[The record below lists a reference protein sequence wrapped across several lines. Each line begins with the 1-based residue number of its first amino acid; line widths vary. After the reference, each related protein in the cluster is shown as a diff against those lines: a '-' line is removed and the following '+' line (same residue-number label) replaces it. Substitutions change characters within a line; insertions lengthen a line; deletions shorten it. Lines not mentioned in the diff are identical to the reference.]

1 MADDP
6 KPRHPREDGL
16 LYAEERVRKYVE
28 LYPYPGIGSKIL
40 YDKAFKSEEWPRTAY
55 PLNRADLVEILR
67 DLEIYEEELSKANS
81 RAVRDAKK
89 IAELEEKLLKSR
101 QLVVSMQLN
110 GARHWFSY
118 SHQKCTNVP
127 LSKWVDVCKICE
139 KEKDHPAHFQADA
152 EYLDSR
158 GVEVAVAAAQERLC
172 RVLEDGM
179 NIRATVALN
188 MARELLQGLPGV
200 GDFQA
205 VSGRPEV
212 PPRRCNICPR
222 HEDEHEGADHR
233 FSWGSVPGQRQ
244 PYHR

>member
-1 MADDP
+1 VVDGVKATAGEP
-6 KPRHPREDGL
+6 GPRHPREDGL
-16 LYAEERVRKYVE
+16 LHAEERVRKYVE
-28 LYPYPGIGSKIL
+28 LYLYPSIGSEIL
-40 YDKAFKSEEWPRTAY
+40 YDDAFKSDEWPRRMY

-101 QLVVSMQLN
+101 QLVTSMQLN
-110 GARHWFSY
+110 GARHWFSF
-118 SHQKCTNVP
+118 SHQKVVNVA
-127 LSKWVDVCKICE
+127 LSHWVDICKICD
-139 KEKDHPAHFQADA
+139 KEKAHPAHFQADA

-179 NIRATVALN
+179 HIRATVALN

-200 GDFQA
+200 SAFQA
-205 VSGRPEV
+205 VPGRPEV
-212 PPRRCNICPR
+212 P
-222 HEDEHEGADHR
+222 E
-233 FSWGSVPGQRQ
+233 
-244 PYHR
+244 